1 MTQTSPLSQGPD
13 LNDTATELANIILH
27 TQRSW
32 ILKIAPKL
40 SDTHLT
46 YPQFFLLCHL
56 STEKSLAMSNIAK
69 MMGHSTAAAT
79 GMVDKL
85 QEMGYIQRIAAVS
98 DRRKIMVKITSH
110 GCKFV
115 DSIHKLMAADLATLL
130 QSQQEDNPLRRAKEL
145 LDSQLEL

>member
-1 MTQTSPLSQGPD
+1 MTTTPSLTSGPN
-13 LNDTATELANIILH
+13 LNETATELASIILH

-40 SDTHLT
+40 TDMHLT
-46 YPQFFLLCHL
+46 YPQFFLLCYL

-85 QEMGYIQRIAAVS
+85 QEMGYIQRTAAAS

-115 DSIHKLMAADLATLL
+115 DSIHDVMAADLAIML
-130 QSQQEDNPLRRAKEL
+130 QAPKEDNPIIRAKQL
-145 LDSQLEL
+145 LDSQIQI